1 MSLNCTH
8 SFLLNSFFY
17 FMRSIQIS
25 IWNEQENLN
34 SVCANSVSK
43 SLGLFASLP
52 GHIMTSI
59 VKIQLARLVALLT
72 SFNRK
77 SSKLQQDGYPMKT
90 IRLRWL
96 FMAAL
101 NSLPP
106 LDKILSIV
114 FLIHNDPQLI
124 TRWAH
129 GTAVLPKKWKNIVCP
144 SNPHLNFRYLSK
156 ILNLTTEMRCK
167 WVTYRLS
174 YRKYQTAPRTRVRLS
189 NSTSCMPTSYATLT
203 TV

>member
-1 MSLNCTH
+1 MQTPISVWIVIDTIRT
-8 SFLLNSFFY
+8 FLKNFQKVSSIKWIVTELYTFVSLNSFFY

-77 SSKLQQDGYPMKT
+77 SSKLQQDGYQLKT

-96 FMAAL
+96 FMDAL

-129 GTAVLPKKWKNIVCP
+129 GTAVLQKMKEHCLSLESSLKLSLPFKN
-144 SNPHLNFRYLSK
+144 
-156 ILNLTTEMRCK
+156 T
-167 WVTYRLS
+167 
-174 YRKYQTAPRTRVRLS
+174 
-189 NSTSCMPTSYATLT
+189 
-203 TV
+203 

>member
-52 GHIMTSI
+52 GHIMTST

-129 GTAVLPKKWKNIVCP
+129 WTAVLQKMKEHCLSLESSLKLSLPFKN
-144 SNPHLNFRYLSK
+144 
-156 ILNLTTEMRCK
+156 T
-167 WVTYRLS
+167 
-174 YRKYQTAPRTRVRLS
+174 
-189 NSTSCMPTSYATLT
+189 
-203 TV
+203 